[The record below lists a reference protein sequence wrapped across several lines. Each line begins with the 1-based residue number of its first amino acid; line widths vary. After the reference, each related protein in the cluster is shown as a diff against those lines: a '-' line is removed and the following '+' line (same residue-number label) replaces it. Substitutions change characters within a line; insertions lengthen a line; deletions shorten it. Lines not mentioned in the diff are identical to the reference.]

1 MITWTYSVSDIKRY
15 IATYHLSKLLLTCK
29 LGDTV
34 GICEIDGAFV
44 GVLDGLT
51 EGDVVG

>member
-1 MITWTYSVSDIKRY
+1 MVF
-15 IATYHLSKLLLTCK
+15 ATQHLSKLLTCE
-29 LGDTV
+29 LGDAV

-51 EGDVVG
+51 DGDVVG